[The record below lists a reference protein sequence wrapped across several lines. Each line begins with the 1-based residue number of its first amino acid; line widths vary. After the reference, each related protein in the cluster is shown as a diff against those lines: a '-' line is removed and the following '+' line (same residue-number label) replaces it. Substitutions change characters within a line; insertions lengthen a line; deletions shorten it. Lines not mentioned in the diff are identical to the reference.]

1 MDLQSQP
8 TWSEI
13 AIISAVVACAS
24 FGLLQVIKGFLK
36 PIRKKY
42 RIKKNDAWWYDAMV
56 RALAL
61 VIGGSMGH
69 MLLVNEYG
77 WLIGIGAGAMNSI
90 IYKTVSRRVK
100 NA

>member
-1 MDLQSQP
+1 M
-8 TWSEI
+8 I
-13 AIISAVVACAS
+13 
-24 FGLLQVIKGFLK
+24 
-36 PIRKKY
+36 
-42 RIKKNDAWWYDAMV
+42 

-61 VIGGSMGH
+61 IVGGVMGH

-90 IYKTVSRRVK
+90 IYKTVARRVK